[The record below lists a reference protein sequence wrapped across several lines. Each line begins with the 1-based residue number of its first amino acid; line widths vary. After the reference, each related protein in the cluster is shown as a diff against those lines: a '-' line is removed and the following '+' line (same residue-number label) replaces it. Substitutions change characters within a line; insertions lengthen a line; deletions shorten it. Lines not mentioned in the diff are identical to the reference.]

1 MKKNLRTERIH
12 LRVSPKEKSQIQKN
26 ADELSMDLSDYMRMS
41 TIYKLPKSNT
51 FSILDSLTQLQNLYN
66 KIEDTYG
73 KDPTIEKELD
83 KIWKK
88 L

>member
-1 MKKNLRTERIH
+1 M
-12 LRVSPKEKSQIQKN
+12 
-26 ADELSMDLSDYMRMS
+26 SDYIRMS
-41 TIYKLPKSNT
+41 AMYNLPKSNT
-51 FSILDSLTQLQNLYN
+51 FSILDSLTEFQHLYN

>member
-26 ADELSMDLSDYMRMS
+26 ADELSIDMSDYIRMS
-41 TIYKLPKSNT
+41 AMYNLPKSNT

>member
-1 MKKNLRTERIH
+1 MKKNLRTKRIH

-83 KIWKK
+83 KIWEK

>member
-1 MKKNLRTERIH
+1 MKKNKRSERIH

-26 ADELSMDLSDYMRMS
+26 ADELSMDMSDYIRMS
-41 TIYKLPKSNT
+41 AMYKLSKSNS
-51 FSILDSLTQLQNLYN
+51 FSFLDSLTQLQNLYN